1 MIYLA
6 VEMAETA
13 IYFNVFYM
21 YAYVSVSYDDFGQ
34 LARIF
39 WANGSPPPVAKNCPY
54 AYGLKE
60 LYLLVIPVYTVQ
72 CDVCEQTSVSQ
83 SSSKWSDQWS

>member
-1 MIYLA
+1 
-6 VEMAETA
+6 MAETA

-60 LYLLVIPVYTVQ
+60 FYLLVIPVYTVQ
-72 CDVCEQTSVSQ
+72 CDGCEQTSVSQ